1 VPFGVVIATLPD
13 APEPT
18 RALITDELAT
28 IKELAG
34 TPPKVTDV
42 APEKLDPLICTVIPV
57 PAIMGVKLVI
67 VGGGK

>member
-1 VPFGVVIATLPD
+1 MVTATVPD

-18 RALITDELAT
+18 TALIDELAT

-42 APEKLDPLICTVIPV
+42 APEKLDPLI
-57 PAIMGVKLVI
+57 
-67 VGGGK
+67 